1 MCFVPSSSNVSI
13 GSTSMDW
20 KKSRAKLFLLFV
32 LWIAKI
38 SLYMYQNCWR
48 WRFFVFFCMFLKHRM
63 VSKFV
68 HNAQSV
74 YHLMRNN
81 IEEKQRQ
88 TNSLW
93 LYSQSCAQWAQFY
106 LCFRVPGYHP
116 CISRKL
122 KMKQTELPVTYYSDV
137 TFKIE
142 AREAFQWS
150 LW

>member
-1 MCFVPSSSNVSI
+1 MC
-13 GSTSMDW
+13 
-20 KKSRAKLFLLFV
+20 LLLAMCLLV
-32 LWIAKI
+32 LLLWIERNQEQSCFYYLFYGLQKYHCTCTKI
-38 SLYMYQNCWR
+38 GEDED
-48 WRFFVFFCMFLKHRM
+48 FFFLCMFSKHRM

-68 HNAQSV
+68 YNAQSF
-74 YHLMRNN
+74 YHLLRNN

-106 LCFRVPGYHP
+106 LCFRAPGYHP

-122 KMKQTELPVTYYSDV
+122 RMKQTELLVTYYSDV

-142 AREAFQWS
+142 AREAFQRS